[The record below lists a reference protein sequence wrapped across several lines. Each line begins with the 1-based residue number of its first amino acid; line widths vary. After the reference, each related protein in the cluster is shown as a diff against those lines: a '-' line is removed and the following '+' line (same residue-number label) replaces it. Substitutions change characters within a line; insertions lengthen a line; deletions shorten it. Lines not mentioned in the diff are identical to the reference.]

1 MVCSGWKLNSW
12 LSMRLSVPALMSC
25 RLLARRFLLRFLLL
39 SLLVTS
45 VVTAPV
51 LWAAEEDEP
60 LDGEDAQEEPAKP
73 KEPPK
78 PYIVPNAEK
87 TRFDVLAR
95 QADPR
100 EVLRLNANE
109 EEFLTLFRPEHT
121 PKARGALV
129 ILHIEDGHPDWPMVV
144 NPVRTQ
150 MPDFG
155 WATLSVAIPSPG
167 SAEIPERTLPATLVL
182 AGMPEGAGDDEEEA
196 PAEGEG
202 GEGEDA
208 LADSAAEDAAP
219 EPQTSADEEGDELG
233 EGQEGEEGG
242 NPDWPP
248 KNPTFVPV
256 DDFGPLSDRIDARIE
271 AAVSHLLG
279 QGYEQIVFVGHGVGA
294 VWIMDYLKD
303 HTAPPEQA
311 VVMIQPRMPQRQID
325 VDLPALLLEQQRP
338 ILDLYYD
345 DNRFDKDF
353 ATERANFARRSGNP
367 HYRQTRL
374 GGLGLQSGQS
384 EAKDRRVVQSLRGW
398 LDYLYQFE
406 GEERDPADSYIK
418 GPIRSLYEERM
429 ERPRY

>member
-1 MVCSGWKLNSW
+1 MVCSGWKLNSVIMAW
-12 LSMRLSVPALMSC
+12 RSAFIRLCSNTVQPCFWVRSC
-25 RLLARRFLLRFLLL
+25 MLG
-39 SLLVTS
+39 LLVVFAVSAPS
-45 VVTAPV
+45 VG
-51 LWAAEEDEP
+51 AEEEP
-60 LDGEDAQEEPAKP
+60 VDGEETQEEPAKP

-78 PYIVPNAEK
+78 PYVVPDAEK
-87 TRFDVLAR
+87 TRFDVLAS

-100 EVLRLNANE
+100 EVLKLMADQ
-109 EEFLTLFRPEHT
+109 EEFLALYRPEHT
-121 PKARGALV
+121 PKAHGALV

-155 WATLSVAIPSPG
+155 WATLSIAIPSPG
-167 SAEIPERTLPATLVL
+167 PAELPERTLPATQVL
-182 AGMPEGAGDDEEEA
+182 AGMPEVEGDDEEA
-196 PAEGEG
+196 PPEGDGEG
-202 GEGEDA
+202 GDEAAGD
-208 LADSAAEDAAP
+208 AAEEPAEQTQAA
-219 EPQTSADEEGDELG
+219 SDEEGDELG
-233 EGQEGEEGG
+233 GDGESGA
-242 NPDWPP
+242 NADWPP
-248 KNPTFVPV
+248 PKPTFVPV
-256 DDFGPLSDRIDARIE
+256 EDFGPLGDRIDARIN
-271 AAVSHLLG
+271 AAVSQLLS

-303 HTAPPEQA
+303 NPAPPEQA

-345 DNRFDKDF
+345 DKRFDKDF
-353 ATERANFARRSGNP
+353 ATERANFARRSGNS

-406 GEERDPADSYIK
+406 GEQRDPADSYIR

>member
-1 MVCSGWKLNSW
+1 MVCSGWKLNS
-12 LSMRLSVPALMSC
+12 LLSV
-25 RLLARRFLLRFLLL
+25 LLSVSASIRAALLL
-39 SLLVTS
+39 IGLMIALA
-45 VVTAPV
+45 TAAPAV
-51 LWAAEEDEP
+51 WAAEDEP
-60 LDGEDAQEEPAKP
+60 VDGEEAQEEPAKP

-78 PYIVPNAEK
+78 PYVVPDAEK
-87 TRFDVLAR
+87 TRFDVLAS

-100 EVLRLNANE
+100 EVLKLTAKQ
-109 EEFLTLFRPEHT
+109 EEFLALYRPEHT
-121 PKARGALV
+121 PKAHGALV

-167 SAEIPERTLPATLVL
+167 PAEIPERTLPATQVL
-182 AGMPEGAGDDEEEA
+182 AGMPKSEGEEEEA

-202 GEGEDA
+202 EGGDEAASEDA
-208 LADSAAEDAAP
+208 PEEAAAEPKAP
-219 EPQTSADEEGDELG
+219 LDEEGDELG
-233 EGQEGEEGG
+233 EAKDGEGDT
-242 NPDWPP
+242 NADWPP
-248 KNPTFVPV
+248 PKPTFVPV
-256 DDFGPLSDRIDARIE
+256 EDPGPLADRVDARIN

-303 HTAPPEQA
+303 NPAPPEQA

-345 DNRFDKDF
+345 DNRFDKSF

-406 GEERDPADSYIK
+406 GEQREPADSYIR

-429 ERPRY
+429 ERSRY

>member
-1 MVCSGWKLNSW
+1 MVCSGWKLNSL
-12 LSMRLSVPALMSC
+12 LSALRIAPMRLQRC
-25 RLLARRFLLRFLLL
+25 FLVRGFAL
-39 SLLVTS
+39 SLLVALAVSAPS
-45 VVTAPV
+45 V
-51 LWAAEEDEP
+51 WAEEEEP
-60 LDGEDAQEEPAKP
+60 VDGEEAQEEPAKP

-78 PYIVPNAEK
+78 PYVLPDAEK
-87 TRFDVLAR
+87 TRFDVLAS
-95 QADPR
+95 QANPR
-100 EVLRLNANE
+100 EVMKLTANQ
-109 EEFLTLFRPEHT
+109 EEFLALYRPEHT
-121 PKARGALV
+121 PKAHGALV

-167 SAEIPERTLPATLVL
+167 PAEIPERTLPATQVL
-182 AGMPEGAGDDEEEA
+182 AGMPKGEGEEEEA

-202 GEGEDA
+202 EGGDEA
-208 LADSAAEDAAP
+208 AAEDAPEEAAA
-219 EPQTSADEEGDELG
+219 EPQAPADEEGDELG
-233 EGQEGEEGG
+233 ESKDGEGAA

-248 KNPTFVPV
+248 PKPTFVPV
-256 DDFGPLSDRIDARIE
+256 EDRGPLADRIDARIN
-271 AAVSHLLG
+271 AAVSQLLS

-303 HTAPPEQA
+303 NPAPPEQA
-311 VVMIQPRMPQRQID
+311 VVMIQARMPQRQIE

-345 DNRFDKDF
+345 DNRFDKSF

-406 GEERDPADSYIK
+406 GEEREPADSYIR

-429 ERPRY
+429 ERSRY

>member
-12 LSMRLSVPALMSC
+12 LSMRLSVPARMSC
-25 RLLARRFLLRFLLL
+25 RLLARRFLLLG
-39 SLLVTS
+39 LLVAS

-87 TRFDVLAR
+87 TRFDVLAQ
-95 QADPR
+95 QANPR
-100 EVLRLNANE
+100 EVLLLNANQ
-109 EEFLTLFRPEHT
+109 EEFLSLYRPEHT
-121 PKARGALV
+121 PKAHGALV

-167 SAEIPERTLPATLVL
+167 PAEIPERTLPATLVL
-182 AGMPEGAGDDEEEA
+182 TGMPKTEESEEEA
-196 PAEGEG
+196 PAEEGEG
-202 GEGEDA
+202 AEGEEG
-208 LADSAAEDAAP
+208 LAEDAPEEAP
-219 EPQTSADEEGDELG
+219 AEPETVPDEEGDELG
-233 EGQEGEEGG
+233 EEGG
-242 NPDWPP
+242 EGGEPKADWPP
-248 KNPTFVPV
+248 PKPTFVPV
-256 DDFGPLSDRIDARIE
+256 EDKGPLADRIDARIN

-294 VWIMDYLKD
+294 LWIMDYLKD
-303 HTAPPEQA
+303 NPAPPEQA
-311 VVMIQPRMPQRQID
+311 VVMIQPRMPQRNIE
-325 VDLPALLLEQQRP
+325 VDLPSLLLEQQRP

-345 DNRFDKDF
+345 DNRFDQAF
-353 ATERANFARRSGNP
+353 ARDRANFARRSGNP

-406 GEERDPADSYIK
+406 EDEREPADSFIK

-429 ERPRY
+429 ERSRY

>member
-1 MVCSGWKLNSW
+1 MSIGLLIALAVSA
-12 LSMRLSVPALMSC
+12 PA
-25 RLLARRFLLRFLLL
+25 A
-39 SLLVTS
+39 
-45 VVTAPV
+45 
-51 LWAAEEDEP
+51 WAAEEEP
-60 LDGEDAQEEPAKP
+60 VDGEEAQEEPAKP

-78 PYIVPNAEK
+78 PYVVPDAEK
-87 TRFDVLAR
+87 TRFDVLAG

-100 EVLRLNANE
+100 EVLKLTANQ
-109 EEFLTLFRPEHT
+109 EEFLALYRPEHT
-121 PKARGALV
+121 PKAHGALV

-167 SAEIPERTLPATLVL
+167 PAEIPERTLPAIQVL
-182 AGMPEGAGDDEEEA
+182 AGMPKGADDGEEA
-196 PAEGEG
+196 PAEDEAEG
-202 GEGEDA
+202 GDEAANEDA
-208 LADSAAEDAAP
+208 PEDAAA
-219 EPQTSADEEGDELG
+219 EPKAPADEEGDELG
-233 EGQEGEEGG
+233 EAKDGEGDA
-242 NPDWPP
+242 NADWPP
-248 KNPTFVPV
+248 PKPTFVPV
-256 DDFGPLSDRIDARIE
+256 EDPGPLADRVDARID
-271 AAVSHLLG
+271 AAVSHLLA

-303 HTAPPEQA
+303 HPAPPEQA
-311 VVMIQPRMPQRQID
+311 VVMIQPRMPHRQID

-345 DNRFDKDF
+345 DNRFDKSF

-406 GEERDPADSYIK
+406 EDEREPADSYIR

-429 ERPRY
+429 ERSRY

>member
-1 MVCSGWKLNSW
+1 MVCSGWKLNS
-12 LSMRLSVPALMSC
+12 LLSVLLSVSVSMRGA
-25 RLLARRFLLRFLLL
+25 LL
-39 SLLVTS
+39 SIGLLIALAVA
-45 VVTAPV
+45 APAV
-51 LWAAEEDEP
+51 WAAEEEP
-60 LDGEDAQEEPAKP
+60 VDGEEAQEEPAKP

-78 PYIVPNAEK
+78 PYVVPDAEK
-87 TRFDVLAR
+87 TRFDVLAG

-100 EVLRLNANE
+100 EVLKLTANQ
-109 EEFLTLFRPEHT
+109 EEFLALYRPEHT
-121 PKARGALV
+121 PKAHGALV

-167 SAEIPERTLPATLVL
+167 PAEIPERTLPAIQVL
-182 AGMPEGAGDDEEEA
+182 AGMPKGADDGEEA
-196 PAEGEG
+196 PAEDEAEG
-202 GEGEDA
+202 GDEAANEDA
-208 LADSAAEDAAP
+208 PEDAAA
-219 EPQTSADEEGDELG
+219 EPKAPADEEGDELG
-233 EGQEGEEGG
+233 EAKDGEGDA
-242 NPDWPP
+242 NADWPP
-248 KNPTFVPV
+248 PKPTFVPV
-256 DDFGPLSDRIDARIE
+256 EDPGPLADRVDARID
-271 AAVSHLLG
+271 AAVSHLLA

-303 HTAPPEQA
+303 HPAPPEQA
-311 VVMIQPRMPQRQID
+311 VVMIQPRMPHRQID

-345 DNRFDKDF
+345 DNRFDKSF

-406 GEERDPADSYIK
+406 EDEREPADSYIR

-429 ERPRY
+429 ERSRY